1 MSGPP
6 KEEIAEIFK
15 HLRTVQKGNKVCFD
29 CGAKNPTWAS
39 ATYGIY
45 ICLDCSSVHRNLGV
59 HITFVRSTNL
69 DTWTWAQLRMMK
81 VSGNANTSDFF
92 SKHGGN
98 HLLAP
103 STEGKVKYTSQAA
116 VAYKEELK
124 KRLVADASPGQ
135 ISDPVIFPG
144 MASAFAADTAAES
157 AGTAADEEDFFD
169 EWDEPA
175 QKAKKA
181 TAVVAKLPAPSAGVS
196 LPPGIGRGRPA
207 PAPAPAG
214 KVVDAPGSAVLG
226 ARPAASPS
234 PKPVSSSSLRPAS
247 RTSTLGA
254 VRSGTSTPT
263 GAAPGGSSAAGG
275 ASKLGGVKKGGL
287 GAKKGGPVIDF
298 EAAERKAR
306 EEEAAKLTASL
317 ESEAR
322 KQADRQAESIA
333 KQAIVAATQ
342 AQAAAT
348 GSASTS
354 QTTAASAASPPR
366 SKGPTRTSG
375 EIDRLGMGFGKIS
388 VRQGQVQDKLDRE
401 RLAKVAARTAAEAD
415 EPNYARAKFAAQKSI
430 SSDQYFERGGYDANV
445 SAEAKARLAGLSG
458 ATSISSNQ
466 YFGRE
471 EEEADDEDGQG
482 GQMAGKEDWAGDLE
496 QTAKEY
502 YSKFMA
508 NPDVQSGIESFRAGA
523 MKLSQYLEDMSRN
536 GG

>member
-1 MSGPP
+1 
-6 KEEIAEIFK
+6 
-15 HLRTVQKGNKVCFD
+15 
-29 CGAKNPTWAS
+29 
-39 ATYGIY
+39 
-45 ICLDCSSVHRNLGV
+45 
-59 HITFVRSTNL
+59 
-69 DTWTWAQLRMMK
+69 MMK

-144 MASAFAADTAAES
+144 MASAFAAES
-157 AGTAADEEDFFD
+157 AAQSAGGAADEEDFFD

-181 TAVVAKLPAPSAGVS
+181 TAVVAKSPAPSAGVS
-196 LPPGIGRGRPA
+196 LPPGIGRGRPT
-207 PAPAPAG
+207 PAPAG
-214 KVVDAPGSAVLG
+214 KVVDAPGSAVVG
-226 ARPAASPS
+226 ARPGASPS
-234 PKPVSSSSLRPAS
+234 PKPVSSSTLKPAS

-254 VRSGTSTPT
+254 VRSGASTPT

-317 ESEAR
+317 EAEAR
-322 KQADRQAESIA
+322 KQADRQAEGIA

-354 QTTAASAASPPR
+354 QSTAATATSPPR
-366 SKGPTRTSG
+366 SKGPARTSG

-415 EPNYARAKFAAQKSI
+415 ELNYARAKFAAQKSI

-471 EEEADDEDGQG
+471 EEEGDDEDGAG
-482 GQMAGKEDWAGDLE
+482 GSMAGKEDWAGDLE

-523 MKLSQYLEDMSRN
+523 MKVSRRVGGLELLAL
-536 GG
+536 

>member
-1 MSGPP
+1 M
-6 KEEIAEIFK
+6 
-15 HLRTVQKGNKVCFD
+15 T
-29 CGAKNPTWAS
+29 AS
-39 ATYGIY
+39 
-45 ICLDCSSVHRNLGV
+45 ICLATGQADLSTALLC
-59 HITFVRSTNL
+59 RSTNL

-135 ISDPVIFPG
+135 ISDPVFFPG
-144 MASAFAADTAAES
+144 MSSASAADTAAQS
-157 AGTAADEEDFFD
+157 AGAADDEEDFFD

-181 TAVVAKLPAPSAGVS
+181 TAVVAKSPAPSAGVS

-207 PAPAPAG
+207 PAPAD
-214 KVVDAPGSAVLG
+214 KVVDALGSAVVG

-234 PKPVSSSSLRPAS
+234 PKPVSSSTLRPAS

-263 GAAPGGSSAAGG
+263 GAAAGGSSASGGG

-342 AQAAAT
+342 AQAAAA

-354 QTTAASAASPPR
+354 QAPAATATSPPR

-445 SAEAKARLAGLSG
+445 SAEAKTRLAGLSG

-471 EEEADDEDGQG
+471 EEEGEDEDGAG

-523 MKLSQYLEDMSRN
+523 MKVSRRSERVTRTVPLLTD
-536 GG
+536 